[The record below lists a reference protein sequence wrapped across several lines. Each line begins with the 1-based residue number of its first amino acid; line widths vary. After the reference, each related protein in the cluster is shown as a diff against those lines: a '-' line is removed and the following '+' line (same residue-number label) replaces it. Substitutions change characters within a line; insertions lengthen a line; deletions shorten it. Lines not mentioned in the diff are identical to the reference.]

1 MSGFFSII
9 PITVNILPILFV
21 IWIVITLI
29 KLQRESN
36 MLLKEISEKLN
47 NVDRK
52 SNNL

>member
-9 PITVNILPILFV
+9 PITFNILPIIFV
-21 IWIVITLI
+21 IWFAMTLI

-36 MLLKEISEKLN
+36 MLLKEIAEKLN

>member
-9 PITVNILPILFV
+9 PITFNILPIIFV
-21 IWIVITLI
+21 IWFALTLI

-36 MLLKEISEKLN
+36 MLLKEISEKLKN
-47 NVDRK
+47 GDHK